1 MAGTPPTP
9 PNDPSREPTP
19 PPPSPPPP
27 PPPQPASP
35 AYGAGGSTGPKTGT
49 NGLAIAAL
57 VCGIVGCFT
66 ITAIAAIVLGFVAR
80 NQIEQ
85 SGGTQQGSGMAL
97 AGIILGFIW
106 LALSVIQIGIA
117 LS

>member
-1 MAGTPPTP
+1 
-9 PNDPSREPTP
+9 
-19 PPPSPPPP
+19 
-27 PPPQPASP
+27 
-35 AYGAGGSTGPKTGT
+35 
-49 NGLAIAAL
+49 LAIASL

-66 ITAIAAIVLGFVAR
+66 ITAIVAIVHGFVAR
-80 NQIEQ
+80 NQIEK

-106 LALSVIQIGIA
+106 VGLSFVQLGIA

>member
-1 MAGTPPTP
+1 MTATPPQ
-9 PNDPSREPTP
+9 EPDRGPAP
-19 PPPSPPPP
+19 PPT
-27 PPPQPASP
+27 PPPQPATP
-35 AYGAGGSTGPKTGT
+35 AYSAGPKTGT
-49 NGLAIAAL
+49 NGLAIASL

-66 ITAIAAIVLGFVAR
+66 VTAIVAIVLGFVAR

-106 LALSVIQIGIA
+106 VGLVFIELGLALS
-117 LS
+117 

>member
-1 MAGTPPTP
+1 
-9 PNDPSREPTP
+9 
-19 PPPSPPPP
+19 
-27 PPPQPASP
+27 
-35 AYGAGGSTGPKTGT
+35 
-49 NGLAIAAL
+49 

-106 LALSVIQIGIA
+106 VGLVFIELGLALS
-117 LS
+117 

>member
-1 MAGTPPTP
+1 
-9 PNDPSREPTP
+9 
-19 PPPSPPPP
+19 
-27 PPPQPASP
+27 
-35 AYGAGGSTGPKTGT
+35 
-49 NGLAIAAL
+49 LAIASL

-66 ITAIAAIVLGFVAR
+66 ITAIVAIVLGFVAR
-80 NQIEQ
+80 NQIEK

-106 LALSVIQIGIA
+106 VGLSFVQVGIA

>member
-1 MAGTPPTP
+1 MAGTPP
-9 PNDPSREPTP
+9 NDPNREPTP
-19 PPPSPPPP
+19 PPPP
-27 PPPQPASP
+27 PPPQPATPS
-35 AYGAGGSTGPKTGT
+35 YGAGGSTATGT

-66 ITAIAAIVLGFVAR
+66 VTAIAAIVLGFVAR
-80 NQIEQ
+80 NQIERT
-85 SGGTQQGSGMAL
+85 GGTQQGSGLAL
-97 AGIILGFIW
+97 AGIILGFVW

>member
-1 MAGTPPTP
+1 MTATPPQ
-9 PNDPSREPTP
+9 EPDRGPAP
-19 PPPSPPPP
+19 PPT
-27 PPPQPASP
+27 PPPQPATP
-35 AYGAGGSTGPKTGT
+35 AYSAGPKTGT
-49 NGLAIAAL
+49 NGLAIASL

-66 ITAIAAIVLGFVAR
+66 VTAIVAIVLGFVAR

-106 LALSVIQIGIA
+106 VGLVFVEVGLALS
-117 LS
+117 